1 MTTDA
6 QRQAEAISDQVEAI
20 RLASNVDDGMAV
32 GENLQSS
39 NQEISGEVTDIRY
52 RNTISIWNKETGLH
66 SFALP
71 YMASDLA
78 NQRIKTGPYA
88 GESVWAFRKSDIPA
102 EVRNRPSQPKMMCY
116 LHVEHPDSARYL
128 GMGFASCTADGIPSQ
143 AALESHMAHSH
154 KRAWESIRKD
164 EADKLRDEE
173 RALNR
178 ENLEALRALARQAV
192 GVSPSPSPA
201 PSPVA
206 EPQVVE
212 AAEESYYLTCSTCN
226 QDFSGKSRAGAS
238 ASLRAHEK
246 REHPAQ
252 E

>member
-6 QRQAEAISDQVEAI
+6 QRQAEAVSDQVEAI
-20 RLASNVDDGMAV
+20 RLASNVDEGMSV

-52 RNTISIWNKETGLH
+52 RNQISIWNKETGLH

-78 NQRIKTGPYA
+78 NQRIQTGPYA
-88 GESVWAFRKSDIPA
+88 GESAWAFRKSDIPA
-102 EVRNRPSQPKMMCY
+102 EVRNRASQPKMMCY
-116 LHVEHPDSARYL
+116 LHVEHPGSARYL

-143 AALESHMAHSH
+143 AALE
-154 KRAWESIRKD
+154 
-164 EADKLRDEE
+164 
-173 RALNR
+173 
-178 ENLEALRALARQAV
+178 ALRALARQAV
-192 GVSPSPSPA
+192 GVSPSPS

-246 REHPAQ
+246 REHATI